1 MSARITVTEFVSLDG
16 VMEAPG
22 GEDFKYPGWT
32 FEFDRGDDG
41 NQFKLDETMAADA
54 LLIGKRTYESFAG
67 AWPNR
72 EGEFADKFNTMP
84 KFVVSTTLG
93 EPDWNNTTVLDSGD
107 ATAQVRKLKEEFDGE
122 IQVPGS
128 HRLVQELIEA
138 DLVDQI
144 NLMVFPVILGTGKKA
159 FEETPDRR
167 KLQAQRVEGRR
178 RGRARA
184 RLRAGVTRFRCVLP
198 IRHGYRRTRG
208 GSRTTEVVPR
218 HRRGRRRHHLR
229 RARRRQARARAGR

>member
-1 MSARITVTEFVSLDG
+1 MSARIVVTEFVSLDG

-22 GEDFKYPGWT
+22 GEPDFKYPGWS
-32 FEFDRGDDG
+32 FEYDRGDDG
-41 NQFKLDETMAADA
+41 NQFKLDETMSADA

-67 AWPNR
+67 AWPDR

-107 ATAQVRKLKEEFDGE
+107 ATAQVRRLKDEYDGE
-122 IQVPGS
+122 LQVPGS

-144 NLMVFPVILGTGKKA
+144 NLMVFPVILGTGKRV
-159 FEETPDRR
+159 FEEQPERR
-167 KLQAQRVEGRR
+167 KL
-178 RGRARA
+178 
-184 RLRAGVTRFRCVLP
+184 RLKESKVVGDGVAVMVYERAG
-198 IRHGYRRTRG
+198 
-208 GSRTTEVVPR
+208 
-218 HRRGRRRHHLR
+218 
-229 RARRRQARARAGR
+229 